1 MRFPSTLLL
10 ALLTACLAPLGAHA
24 ANPSATPTPAAAWR
38 DAPLSIRAQQ
48 QDIASAVTG
57 RTYRL
62 FVFVPSAPPPPAGYP
77 VLYLLDGNSTYPLA
91 ASLLQLAEHSSNP
104 AGITPGIVVGI
115 GYPGDAPI
123 DLVSRAEDYTPPA
136 PDLSETGDLSGNKQG
151 GADRFLDF
159 IETELKPALA
169 ADFKIDPARQT
180 LFGHSYGGL
189 FTLHTLFTRPGSF
202 QRYVAAS
209 PSIWWNQRHI
219 LVEKDTWLKTFAPGD
234 SSPRLLV
241 TVGSLEQT
249 PSPDPRLA
257 HRAELVIG
265 RRQVDNA
272 RDLAAEL
279 SAAGLPAEFILLEKD
294 NHGTARVPAIVHALR
309 VAFGK

>member
-1 MRFPSTLLL
+1 MRPSAFFSLLL
-10 ALLTACLAPLGAHA
+10 AFV
-24 ANPSATPTPAAAWR
+24 SASALPAAPAAPADAWL
-38 DAPLSIRAQQ
+38 DAPLTIRAQQ
-48 QDIASAVTG
+48 REITSAATG
-57 RTYRL
+57 RAYRI
-62 FVFVPSAPPPPAGYP
+62 FVFVPSAPPPPAGHP
-77 VLYLLDGNSTYPLA
+77 VLYMLDGNSTYPLA
-91 ASLLQLAEHSSNP
+91 ASLLQLAEHSTNP
-104 AGITPGIVVGI
+104 AGITPGILVGI

-123 DLVSRAEDYTPPA
+123 NLAARAEDYTPPS
-136 PDLSETGDLSGNKQG
+136 PDLSATGDLSGNKQG

-159 IETELKPALA
+159 IENELKPRLA

-189 FTLHTLFTRPGSF
+189 FTLHTLFTRPAAF

-209 PSIWWNQRHI
+209 PSVWWNDRHI
-219 LVEKDTWLKTFAPGD
+219 LTEKNAWLKTRASTAAPAA
-234 SSPRLLV
+234 PRLLI

-249 PSPDPRLA
+249 PSRDPRLA
-257 HRAELVIG
+257 HRAELVIA

-279 SAAGLPAEFILLEKD
+279 AAAGLPAEFILLEKD
-294 NHGTARVPAIVHALR
+294 NHGTARVPSIVHALG